1 MKRNMGC
8 REDVNL
14 NCFDV
19 LEDLYILE
27 EVGNFFLIYFF
38 FGFDLSRCKY

>member
-27 EVGNFFLIYFF
+27 EVFFLIYFF

>member
-27 EVGNFFLIYFF
+27 EVGIFFWYIFFLVLI
-38 FGFDLSRCKY
+38 